1 MLSEARTP
9 LTAFFSILQRKFL
22 RPHQREWYDREGA
35 GPARMVQE
43 GEMKEMRPMTVKTS
57 RNTSTSRTTSPSRG
71 QNRSYSERWDLSHLA
86 EDPVRRI
93 EALVGEIESKVAQFE
108 SARAQLSP
116 TMETSILHPLLRLC
130 EDIAAASS
138 RISAYAYL
146 WFSENTKHLAARSFK
161 TKVEEKLTAL
171 HNRLV
176 FFDLWWQSV
185 DEDNARRLMTGTG
198 TLRYHLA
205 TIRRFQPHTLSEP
218 EEKIVN
224 IKNITGRSAVHSLY
238 DVVTNAF
245 TFTLTVNGK
254 RKTMTREELTTY
266 LRHAQGRLRE
276 AAYRE
281 LYRVYADQH
290 DLLGEIYKTLVND
303 WKAENLQLRRFSSP
317 IATRNLGNDIPDDAV
332 ASLLKVCQRN
342 AGIFQ
347 DYFRIKA
354 RLCKIKPMSR
364 YHIYAPHRTEQKS
377 YRYQDAV
384 RMVLNAYRGF
394 SPQLAELAERVVLE
408 RHVDSRTRPGKIG
421 GAYCYSVVPGMTPYV
436 LLNFTGEARDIATL
450 AHELGHAVHGMLAAR
465 HSMFTFHSTLPL
477 AETASVFGERILS
490 DALMNQERDSKV
502 RQGLLLNQLDD
513 IYATVLRQACFVQ
526 FENQA
531 HEMIAQ
537 GATVKDLART
547 YLAEVRQQFGK
558 GIRVPDEFQ
567 WEWLT
572 IPHIFASPFYC
583 YAYSFGNL
591 LVLALYRMYQKEGAA
606 FVPKYLDLLSTG
618 GSESP
623 KTILAKVGVDMA
635 SEDFWQSGF
644 DTIREMVHQL
654 EQTL

>member
-1 MLSEARTP
+1 MNYKRETKEIRHMSAETSRKTSISR
-9 LTAFFSILQRKFL
+9 SIL
-22 RPHQREWYDREGA
+22 
-35 GPARMVQE
+35 
-43 GEMKEMRPMTVKTS
+43 
-57 RNTSTSRTTSPSRG
+57 SPKRQG
-71 QNRSYSERWDLSHLA
+71 HTYSEHWDLSHLS
-86 EDPVRRI
+86 EDPVQRF
-93 EALVGEIESKVAQFE
+93 ETLLGEIESKVAQFE
-108 SARAQLSP
+108 AARAQLSP
-116 TMETSILHPLLRLC
+116 TMAASIFHPLLALS

-161 TKVEEKLTAL
+161 TKVEERLTAL
-171 HNRLV
+171 QNRLV
-176 FFDLWWQSV
+176 FFDLWWQGV
-185 DEDNARRLMTGTG
+185 DGENARRLMAGTG
-198 TLRYHLA
+198 TLRYHLE

-218 EEKIVN
+218 EEKIIN
-224 IKNITGRSAVHSLY
+224 IKNVTGRSAVHSLY
-238 DVVTNAF
+238 DVVTNSF
-245 TFTLTVNGK
+245 TFTLTVKGK
-254 RKTMTREELTTY
+254 RKTMTREELTSY
-266 LRHAQGRLRE
+266 LRHAQGRMRE

-303 WKAENLQLRRFSSP
+303 WKAENLQLRRFTSP

-332 ASLLKVCQRN
+332 VSLLKVCQKN
-342 AGIFQ
+342 VGLFQ
-347 DYFRIKA
+347 NYFRIKA
-354 RLCKIKPMSR
+354 RLCKITPMNR

-377 YRYQDAV
+377 YRYQDAI
-384 RMVLNAYRGF
+384 RMVLDAYRGF
-394 SPQLAELAERVVLE
+394 SPQLAELAERVVRE
-408 RHVDSRTRPGKIG
+408 RHIDARTRPAKIG

-436 LLNFTGEARDIATL
+436 LLNFTGEARDIATM

-490 DALMNQERDSKV
+490 DALMNQERDKKV
-502 RQGLLLNQLDD
+502 RQGLLLSQLDD
-513 IYATVLRQACFVQ
+513 IYATVLRQAYFVQ

-537 GATVKDLART
+537 GATVKDLAKT
-547 YLAEVRQQFGK
+547 YLAQVRQQFGK
-558 GIRVPDEFQ
+558 GVRVPDEFQ

-591 LVLALYRMYQKEGAA
+591 LVLALYRMYQKEGPA

-618 GSESP
+618 GSEAP
-623 KTILAKVGVDMA
+623 ETILAKVGVNIA

-644 DTIREMVHQL
+644 DTIREMVDQL

>member
-1 MLSEARTP
+1 MP
-9 LTAFFSILQRKFL
+9 
-22 RPHQREWYDREGA
+22 
-35 GPARMVQE
+35 
-43 GEMKEMRPMTVKTS
+43 VKTS
-57 RNTSTSRTTSPSRG
+57 PKKTTSRTTSLLKR
-71 QNRSYSERWDLSHLA
+71 QNFPYDERWNLSHLA
-86 EDPVRRI
+86 DNPVEHF
-93 EALVGEIESKVAQFE
+93 EALLEDIESKVVKFE
-108 SARAQLSP
+108 SMRTQLSP
-116 TMETSILHPLLRLC
+116 NMATSIFCPLLTLS
-130 EDIAAASS
+130 EEIAAASS

-161 TKVEEKLTAL
+161 TKVEERLTAL
-171 HNRLV
+171 QNRLV

-198 TLRYHLA
+198 TLQYHLES
-205 TIRRFQPHTLSEP
+205 IRRFKPHTLSEP
-218 EEKIVN
+218 EEKIIN
-224 IKNITGRSAVHSLY
+224 IKNITGHSAVHSLY

-245 TFTLTVNGK
+245 TFTLTVNGT
-254 RKTMTREELTTY
+254 RKTMTREGLTAY
-266 LRHAQGRLRE
+266 LRHTKGRLRE

-281 LYRVYADQH
+281 LYRVYAGQH

-303 WKAENLQLRRFSSP
+303 WKAENIKLRRFASP
-317 IATRNLGNDIPDDAV
+317 IATRNLGNDIPDEAV
-332 ASLLKVCQRN
+332 ASLLRVCQKN
-342 AGIFQ
+342 VGIFQ
-347 DYFRIKA
+347 HYFRIKA
-354 RLCKIKPMSR
+354 RLCKIKPMNR

-377 YRYQDAV
+377 YRYQDAI
-384 RMVLNAYRGF
+384 RMVLAAYRGF
-394 SPQLAELAERVVLE
+394 SPQLADLAERVVQE
-408 RHVDSRTRPGKIG
+408 GHIDARARPGKIG
-421 GAYCYSVVPGMTPYV
+421 GAYCYSVAPGMPPYV
-436 LLNFTGEARDIATL
+436 LLNFTGEARDIATM

-465 HSMFTFHSTLPL
+465 HSVFTFHSTLPL

-490 DALMNQERDSKV
+490 DALMSQERDKKV
-502 RQGLLLNQLDD
+502 RQALLLNQLDD
-513 IYATVLRQACFVQ
+513 IYATVLRQAYFVH

-547 YLAEVRQQFGK
+547 YLADVRQQFGK
-558 GIRVPDEFQ
+558 GIKVPNEFQ

-591 LVLALYRMYQKEGAA
+591 LVLALYQMYQKEGAA

-623 KTILAKVGVDMA
+623 QAILSKVGVDMA

-644 DTIREMVHQL
+644 DTIREMVVQL
-654 EQTL
+654 EHTL

>member
-1 MLSEARTP
+1 
-9 LTAFFSILQRKFL
+9 
-22 RPHQREWYDREGA
+22 
-35 GPARMVQE
+35 
-43 GEMKEMRPMTVKTS
+43 MKEMRRMPVKTS
-57 RNTSTSRTTSPSRG
+57 QKNSTSRTTSPPRG
-71 QNRSYSERWDLSHLA
+71 QSRTYSERWDLSHLA
-86 EDPVRRI
+86 EDPVRRF

-108 SARAQLSP
+108 SARAQFSP
-116 TMETSILHPLLRLC
+116 TMATSIFHPLLTLS
-130 EDIAAASS
+130 EEIAAASS
-138 RISAYAYL
+138 RIGAYAYL
-146 WFSENTKHLAARSFK
+146 WFSENTKDLTARSFK
-161 TKVEEKLTAL
+161 TKVEERLTAL
-171 HNRLV
+171 QNRLV

-198 TLRYHLA
+198 TFRYHLE

-254 RKTMTREELTTY
+254 RKTMTREELTSY

-281 LYRVYADQH
+281 LYRVYTDQH

-303 WKAENLQLRRFSSP
+303 WKAENLQLRRFASP
-317 IATRNLGNDIPDDAV
+317 IATRNLGNDIPDGAV
-332 ASLLKVCQRN
+332 ASLLRVCQKN

-354 RLCKIKPMSR
+354 RLCQITPMSR
-364 YHIYAPHRTEQKS
+364 YHIYAPHRTKQKS

-384 RMVLNAYRGF
+384 RMVLEAYRGF
-394 SPQLAELAERVVLE
+394 SPQLAEMAERVVHE
-408 RHVDSRTRPGKIG
+408 RHIDARTRPGKIG
-421 GAYCYSVVPGMTPYV
+421 GAYCYSVVPNMTPYV
-436 LLNFTGEARDIATL
+436 LLNFTGEARDIATM
-450 AHELGHAVHGMLAAR
+450 AHELGHAVHGMLAAK

-490 DALMNQERDSKV
+490 DALMNQERDKKV

-513 IYATVLRQACFVQ
+513 IYATVLRQAYFVQ

-531 HEMIAQ
+531 HQMIAQ
-537 GATVKDLART
+537 GATVEDLAET

-558 GIRVPDEFQ
+558 GIKVPDEFQ

-618 GSESP
+618 GSEAP
-623 KTILAKVGVDMA
+623 QTILAKVGVDMA

-644 DTIREMVHQL
+644 DTIREMVDQL

>member
-1 MLSEARTP
+1 MP
-9 LTAFFSILQRKFL
+9 
-22 RPHQREWYDREGA
+22 
-35 GPARMVQE
+35 
-43 GEMKEMRPMTVKTS
+43 VKTNRKRS
-57 RNTSTSRTTSPSRG
+57 ASRTTSSLKRQSRT
-71 QNRSYSERWDLSHLA
+71 YPERWDLSHLA
-86 EDPVRRI
+86 EDPVQRF
-93 EALVGEIESKVAQFE
+93 ETLAEEIETKVTQFE

-116 TMETSILHPLLRLC
+116 TMEASVFQSLLALS
-130 EDIAAASS
+130 ENIAAASS
-138 RISAYAYL
+138 RLSAYAYL
-146 WFSENTKHLAARSFK
+146 WFSENTKDLAARSFK
-161 TKVEEKLTAL
+161 TKVEERLTAL

-185 DEDNARRLMTGTG
+185 DANNSRRLMTGTG
-198 TLRYHLA
+198 TLRYHLE

-245 TFTLTVNGK
+245 TFTLTVDGK
-254 RKTMTREELTTY
+254 RKTMTREELTVY
-266 LRHAQGRLRE
+266 LRHTQGRLRE

-303 WKAENLQLRRFSSP
+303 WKAENLQLRRFASP
-317 IATRNLGNDIPDDAV
+317 IATRNLGNDISDEAV
-332 ASLLKVCQRN
+332 TSLLRVCQKN

-347 DYFRIKA
+347 HYFRIKA

-384 RMVLNAYRGF
+384 QMVLDAYRGF
-394 SPQLAELAERVVLE
+394 SPQLADMAERVVRE
-408 RHVDSRTRPGKIG
+408 GHIDARTRPGKIG
-421 GAYCYSVVPGMTPYV
+421 GAYCYSIVPSMTPYV

-450 AHELGHAVHGMLAAR
+450 AHELGHAVHGILAAK
-465 HSMFTFHSTLPL
+465 HSIFTFHSTLPL

-490 DALMNQERDSKV
+490 DALMNQERDKKV
-502 RQGLLLNQLDD
+502 KQGLLLNQLDD
-513 IYATVLRQACFVQ
+513 IYATVLRQAYFVQ

-537 GATVKDLART
+537 GATVKDLAKT

-558 GIRVPDEFQ
+558 GIKVPDEFQ

-591 LVLALYRMYQKEGAA
+591 LVLALYRMYQKEGAT

-618 GSESP
+618 GSEEP
-623 KTILAKVGVDMA
+623 QTILAKVGVDMT
-635 SEDFWQSGF
+635 SEEFWQSGF
-644 DTIREMVHQL
+644 DTIREMVDQL

>member
-1 MLSEARTP
+1 MP
-9 LTAFFSILQRKFL
+9 
-22 RPHQREWYDREGA
+22 
-35 GPARMVQE
+35 
-43 GEMKEMRPMTVKTS
+43 VKPRRS
-57 RNTSTSRTTSPSRG
+57 NSTSRARVSPRRQSRA
-71 QNRSYSERWDLSHLA
+71 YSQRWNLSDLAKDPIRRFEPLLA
-86 EDPVRRI
+86 DI
-93 EALVGEIESKVAQFE
+93 EAKVARFE
-108 SARAQLSP
+108 SARPQLSP
-116 TMETSILHPLLRLC
+116 TMAASVFRPLLSLS
-130 EDIAAASS
+130 EDIAAESS

-146 WFSENTKHLAARSFK
+146 WFSENTQHLAARSFK
-161 TKVEEKLTAL
+161 TKVEERLTAL

-185 DEDNARRLMTGTG
+185 DEDNARRLMTDTG
-198 TLRYHLA
+198 TLRYHLE
-205 TIRRFQPHTLSEP
+205 TVRRFQPHTLSEP
-218 EEKIVN
+218 EEKIIN
-224 IKNITGRSAVHSLY
+224 IKNVTGRSAVHSLY
-238 DVVTNAF
+238 DVITNGF
-245 TFTLTVNGK
+245 TFTLTVKGK
-254 RKTMTREELTTY
+254 RKTMTREELTSY
-266 LRHAQGRLRE
+266 LRHSQGRLRE

-281 LYRVYADQH
+281 LYRVYADHH

-303 WKAENLQLRRFSSP
+303 WKAENLQLRQFASP
-317 IATRNLGNDIPDDAV
+317 IATRNLGNDIPDEAV
-332 ASLLKVCQRN
+332 GSLLRVCQKN

-377 YRYQDAV
+377 YRYQDAI
-384 RMVLNAYRGF
+384 RMVLDAYRGF
-394 SPQLAELAERVVLE
+394 SPQLAELAEQVVQE
-408 RHVDSRTRPGKIG
+408 RHIDARTRPGKIG
-421 GAYCYSVVPGMTPYV
+421 GAYCYSVVPGMTPYL
-436 LLNFTGEARDIATL
+436 LLNFTGEARDIATM
-450 AHELGHAVHGMLAAR
+450 AHELGHAVHGMLASR
-465 HSMFTFHSTLPL
+465 HSIFTFHSTLPL

-490 DALMNQERDSKV
+490 DALMNQERDKKV

-513 IYATVLRQACFVQ
+513 IYATVLRQAYFVK

-537 GATVKDLART
+537 GATVKDLAKT
-547 YLAEVRQQFGK
+547 YLADVRQQFGK
-558 GIRVPDEFQ
+558 GIKVPDEFQ

-591 LVLALYRMYQKEGAA
+591 LVLALYRTYQKEGAA

-623 KTILAKVGVDMA
+623 QTILTKVGVDMA
-635 SEDFWQSGF
+635 SEEFWQSGF
-644 DTIREMVHQL
+644 DTIREMVDQL

>member
-1 MLSEARTP
+1 MP
-9 LTAFFSILQRKFL
+9 
-22 RPHQREWYDREGA
+22 
-35 GPARMVQE
+35 
-43 GEMKEMRPMTVKTS
+43 VKTT
-57 RNTSTSRTTSPSRG
+57 RSTSRPRKHSSPK
-71 QNRSYSERWDLSHLA
+71 QKTLTYAERWDLSDLA
-86 EDPVRRI
+86 EKPVERF
-93 EALVGEIESKVAQFE
+93 ETLLGEIEVTVAQFE
-108 SARAQLSP
+108 AARIHLRP
-116 TMETSILHPLLRLC
+116 TMGTSTFHPLLTLS
-130 EDIAAASS
+130 ENIAAASS
-138 RISAYAYL
+138 KIGAYAYL
-146 WFSENTKHLAARSFK
+146 WFSENTKDLAARSFK
-161 TKVEEKLTAL
+161 TKVEERLTAL
-171 HNRLV
+171 QNRMV

-185 DEDNARRLMTGTG
+185 DDDNARRLMTGTG
-198 TLRYHLA
+198 TFRYHLE

-245 TFTLTVNGK
+245 TFTLTINGK
-254 RKTMTREELTTY
+254 RKTMTREELTSY
-266 LRHAQGRLRE
+266 LRHGQGRLRE

-281 LYRVYADQH
+281 LYRVYADHH

-303 WKAENLQLRRFSSP
+303 WKAENLQLRRFTSP
-317 IATRNLGNDIPDDAV
+317 IATRNLGNDIPDAAV
-332 ASLLKVCQRN
+332 ASLLKVCRKN

-347 DYFRIKA
+347 HYFRIKA

-364 YHIYAPHRTEQKS
+364 YHIYAPHRTEQKI
-377 YRYQDAV
+377 YRYHDAIN
-384 RMVLNAYRGF
+384 MVLEAYRGF
-394 SPQLAELAERVVLE
+394 SPQLADLAEQVVHE
-408 RHVDSRTRPGKIG
+408 RHVDARTRPGKIG

-436 LLNFTGEARDIATL
+436 LLNFTGEARDIATM
-450 AHELGHAVHGMLAAR
+450 AHELGHAVHGMLAEK

-490 DALMNQERDSKV
+490 DALMNQERDKKV

-513 IYATVLRQACFVQ
+513 IYATVLRQAYFVQ

-531 HEMIAQ
+531 HEMIGQ
-537 GATVKDLART
+537 GATVKELANT

-558 GIRVPDEFQ
+558 GIKVPEEFQ

-591 LVLALYRMYQKEGAA
+591 LVLALYAMYQKEGPT
-606 FVPKYLDLLSTG
+606 FVHKYLELLSTG

-623 KTILAKVGVDMA
+623 QTILAKVGVDMA
-635 SEDFWQSGF
+635 AEEFWQSGF
-644 DTIREMVHQL
+644 DTIREMVDQL